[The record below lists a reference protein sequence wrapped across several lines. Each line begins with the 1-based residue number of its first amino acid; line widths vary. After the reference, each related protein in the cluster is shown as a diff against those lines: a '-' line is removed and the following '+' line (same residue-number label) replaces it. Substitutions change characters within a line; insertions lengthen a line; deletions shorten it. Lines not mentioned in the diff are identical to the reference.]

1 MWRLYR
7 RKKGG
12 EDTSEETSV
21 ESQTRDDGGLDMV
34 GGAGSQGVESSLILN
49 LFWGWSH
56 WDLLR

>member
-49 LFWGWSH
+49 LF
-56 WDLLR
+56 